1 VLFENI
7 QRALQ
12 SAFFNKS
19 SPKAIK
25 LIAHTRLSESISL
38 LSATSPIDFE
48 IRTVAICIVKKEKII
63 IGINQSTFFGFYFL

>member
-1 VLFENI
+1 MLFENI

-25 LIAHTRLSESISL
+25 LIAYTKLSASISM

-48 IRTVAICIVKKEKII
+48 IRPVAISIVKKEKFM
-63 IGINQSTFFGFYFL
+63 IGVNQSTYFDFYFL

>member
-25 LIAHTRLSESISL
+25 LIAYTKLSASISL